1 MLIKEQGKAGWLNKR
16 PQPAAS
22 HFPKSQGE
30 VRTWKHTP
38 GMVIQW
44 SEQKT
49 LVNTFISAVAV
60 VGAEA
65 KEKKPHKFLLESIG
79 QQGKGKEQGDASVL
93 LRVLL
98 NSTALTLKAND
109 KTGGF

>member
-1 MLIKEQGKAGWLNKR
+1 MKEQAKAGWLNKR

-65 KEKKPHKFLLESIG
+65 KEKKPHKFGVLESIG
-79 QQGKGKEQGDASVL
+79 QQGKGKERGDASVL
-93 LRVLL
+93 LWVLL
-98 NSTALTLKAND
+98 NSTALILKAND